1 MASSIPWA
9 APIRRIPDPLGWQ
22 GLPRIA
28 QGYVAVVTVAG
39 TTSFIMSMPHTYPDP
54 LLLAGLLLLACVT
67 SAWKV
72 TLPLSLSSGATL
84 SVSYAADLMTL
95 LLLGPEA
102 AVIVAVA
109 GAWMQCTFKVKQT
122 YPLYRTAFS
131 MAAEAITMVTTGLVF
146 VSLGGVPGST
156 DLAAIAKPLVGAIAT
171 YFVVNTSLVGG
182 AIALSSARTWWQVWH
197 DEFLW
202 SAPSFMVAGSAGAL
216 AAVIIQ
222 SGRHWEAL
230 LLLAPVLPD
239 LPNVSNF
246 RRTLRRSASSR
257 RGNPA
262 AAFRNARSVASGAQR

>member
-1 MASSIPWA
+1 MASSVPWA
-9 APIRRIPDPLGWQ
+9 APIRPIPDPLGWQ

-39 TTSFIMSMPHTYPDP
+39 RAIFITSMPRTYPDP

-122 YPLYRTAFS
+122 YPLYRTASS
-131 MAAEAITMVTTGLVF
+131 MAAEAITRGATGLVF
-146 VSLGGVPGST
+146 VALGGVPGSV
-156 DLAAIAKPLVGAIAT
+156 DLESIAKPLVGAIAT
-171 YFVVNTSLVGG
+171 YFVVNTGLIGG
-182 AIALSSARTWWQVWH
+182 
-197 DEFLW
+197 
-202 SAPSFMVAGSAGAL
+202 
-216 AAVIIQ
+216 
-222 SGRHWEAL
+222 
-230 LLLAPVLPD
+230 
-239 LPNVSNF
+239 
-246 RRTLRRSASSR
+246 
-257 RGNPA
+257 
-262 AAFRNARSVASGAQR
+262 